1 MSSNIFQNI
10 CRIHNSEVIAIKLSG
25 NKQLDDYLMCVYCLT
40 GNVQQ
45 SVVPINEIQRLY
57 ETKSTTIKQ
66 LEMEKHQLMKTSL
79 GKLMD
84 TLNQLKNDL
93 NVQLDRGI
101 RLIENQLQIENQKSH
116 CEHNAPQDGEKT
128 LTDYIQLVVN
138 SEISYCQQERKEDQ
152 FNWMQSLC
160 QELKR
165 FNKIS
170 EVQYCYFILE
180 DLKKQYLIKDQNI
193 KSQNQ
198 IQQFYQSISPQ
209 QSNERTP
216 RLDFNC
222 KTHSKEIIMFD
233 LSPESEKN
241 RRLCC
246 VECMPSQYVSL
257 SKAQEKWQQFEAKKC
272 NYFQQQ
278 IQDKEQ
284 QYEQVL
290 EQIFKIE
297 YQIIEQVKELRVNFE
312 QNLLMMKQKNVL
324 NLNLINQGFQNLNQ
338 TELLER
344 AEILSKSE
352 EIQQRII
359 FQEYQDIQDSVL
371 HQLKEQIQQLYHY
384 QQNLYDNLRSTL
396 CNSQEISKATSQSD
410 QQNNINNIQY
420 FITENRENSYSNQM
434 EFCTQRS
441 QESLEWKNGNENQF
455 NNLNQQKLHV
465 INENRQTRSAS
476 AQVKSKMKES
486 DKQILE
492 EQQIE
497 LQSENNY
504 ELIDKFPQEQ
514 SCHAISFNYDN
525 QLMISGCQNDITVWE
540 IKNEKITKKQQLE
553 GHTNLVISLFFSF
566 QKNEFISGS
575 TDKSIRYW
583 QVIENEWVCAQV
595 LQGHKR
601 QIDCLLLDNKGN
613 QIISCSCDKSIRIWR
628 KNEQLKWI
636 QVQVLT
642 NHQAY
647 VRCISFSKSQ
657 EQFVSCGED
666 KMIIIWEIDE
676 FKEWKLKQI
685 IRNEDYGY
693 RICFVDD
700 NLLIWQPRNINKAII
715 FQLDSNL
722 NQFNQSNQNI
732 QLIQSSNGYQ
742 NFFPSIYNEQKQ
754 VVINKHGR
762 YVYVLKKEFNNAFLI
777 SQVIEVGHYC
787 NYGSLSPNGE
797 YLVIWDE
804 GSKNFQIRKAKF

>member
-1 MSSNIFQNI
+1 
-10 CRIHNSEVIAIKLSG
+10 
-25 NKQLDDYLMCVYCLT
+25 MCVYCLT

-45 SVVPINEIQRLY
+45 SVVPINEIQKLY
-57 ETKSTTIKQ
+57 ETKSTIIKQ

-84 TLNQLKNDL
+84 TLTQLKNDL
-93 NVQLDRGI
+93 NVELDRGI
-101 RLIENQLQIENQKSH
+101 RLIDNQLQIENQKSH
-116 CEHNAPQDGEKT
+116 CEHNAPQDSEKT

-138 SEISYCQQERKEDQ
+138 SEFSYCQQERKEDQ
-152 FNWMQSLC
+152 FNWMQSLS

-165 FNKIS
+165 FNKVS

-209 QSNERTP
+209 QQNERTP
-216 RLDFNC
+216 KLDFNC
-222 KTHSKEIIMFD
+222 KIHGKEIIMFD

-257 SKAQEKWQQFEAKKC
+257 NKAQEKWQQFEAKKC

-278 IQDKEQ
+278 MFDKEQ

-290 EQIFKIE
+290 EQIIKIE
-297 YQIIEQVKELRVNFE
+297 YQIIEQVKDLRVNFE
-312 QNLLMMKQKNVL
+312 QNLLMMKQKNAL

-338 TELLER
+338 TELMER

-359 FQEYQDIQDSVL
+359 FQEYQEIQDSVL
-371 HQLKEQIQQLYHY
+371 RQLKEQIQQLYHY

-486 DKQILE
+486 DKQIIE

-497 LQSENNY
+497 FQNENNY
-504 ELIDKFPQEQ
+504 ELIDKFPEEK

-566 QKNEFISGS
+566 NKNEFISGS

-583 QVIENEWVCAQV
+583 QVMENEWVCAQV
-595 LQGHKR
+595 LLGHKR

-628 KNEQLKWI
+628 KNEQIKWI

-762 YVYVLKKEFNNAFLI
+762 YVYVLKKEFNNTFLI